1 MTLKKIV
8 KNAEL
13 SDDEIITRILEGEK
27 YLYERLMRKY
37 NLRLYRICISMVND
51 EAAVEDIM
59 QTAYLNAFLNLGGFQ
74 NRSSFSTWLTRI
86 MINESTLYKKQQL
99 RRKMR
104 QDEKQEG
111 RYLSETPLNGLMNK
125 ELKQILERT
134 IADLPEKYKIVFVM
148 REIEDMSTSET
159 MGALNITE
167 SNVKI
172 RLNRAKEMLRVNLSD
187 YYRSG
192 QLYEFNAV
200 RCDRVVNYVM
210 SAVNSGLTTESR

>member
-1 MTLKKIV
+1 MTLNKIV
-8 KNAEL
+8 KTAEL

-59 QTAYLNAFLNLGGFQ
+59 QTAYLNAYLSLAGFQ
-74 NRSSFSTWLTRI
+74 NRSSFSTWLIRI
-86 MINESTLYKKQQL
+86 MINESTLYKKRRL
-99 RRKMR
+99 RREMSL
-104 QDEKQEG
+104 DEKQEE
-111 RYLSETPLNGLMNK
+111 RYLTETPLNGLMNK

-148 REIEDMSTSET
+148 REMEDMSTSET

-192 QLYEFNAV
+192 QLYDFNAV
-200 RCDRVVNYVM
+200 RCNRIVNYVM
-210 SAVNSGLTTESR
+210 AAVNSSLNA